1 MRTIGVFL
9 GITALA
15 AVVFSPLPAAAFG
28 IHLGP
33 LHFGFGHHHH
43 RHHLHMRTNPNEA
56 RTKPNDVPRGGSYST
71 AARGD
76 NVAKTDR
83 ADRETRAET
92 NTEAL
97 ESCAGLAQGVTNL
110 PIDQIRQT
118 VHPTADQEAAL
129 ENLSATSSLASDIIK
144 SCPAS
149 APLTPVGR
157 LDVAEQRLDTTIKA
171 IHILRSPLERFYR
184 ALSDEQRRQFNAING
199 STEGARSTGNMAT
212 LCSQQGGSFID
223 LPVQRIEQVV
233 QPTAQQQSAFDDL
246 KKAAQ
251 KASDQLQSSCPTTV
265 PKSPVARVDTVE
277 TRLTA
282 MADAIKSVRPDLQ
295 NFYASLSD
303 EQKAKFNTIGPPP
316 KATSSPQ
323 QRQSG
328 GQQ

>member
-1 MRTIGVFL
+1 MRTIGVIF

-33 LHFGFGHHHH
+33 LHFGLPHHHH
-43 RHHLHMRTNPNEA
+43 RHHLYMRTNPNEA
-56 RTKPNDVPRGGSYST
+56 RTRPNDTSRGSSYST

-76 NVAKTDR
+76 NAAKTDQT
-83 ADRETRAET
+83 DREARAET
-92 NTEAL
+92 NSEAL

-129 ENLSATSSLASDIIK
+129 EDLSATSSLASDIIK

-157 LDVAEQRLDTTIKA
+157 LDAAEQRLDATMQA

-184 ALSDEQRRQFNAING
+184 SLSDEQMRQFNAING
-199 STEGARSTGNMAT
+199 STDNMAT
-212 LCSQQGGSFID
+212 LCSQQAGAVID

-233 QPTAQQQSAFDDL
+233 QPTMQQQSTFDEL
-246 KKAAQ
+246 KQAAQ
-251 KASDQLQSSCPTTV
+251 KASDQLQSSCPTAV
-265 PKSPVARVDTVE
+265 PKWPVARLDTVA
-277 TRLTA
+277 TRLSN
-282 MADAIKSVRPDLQ
+282 MVDAIEAVRPILK

-303 EQKAKFNTIGPPP
+303 KQKERFNLMGSPQ
-316 KATSSPQ
+316 KSASSPSE
-323 QRQSG
+323 R
-328 GQQ
+328 

>member
-1 MRTIGVFL
+1 MRTIGVFF

-15 AVVFSPLPAAAFG
+15 AVVFSPLPVAAFG

-33 LHFGFGHHHH
+33 FHFGFGHHHH

-56 RTKPNDVPRGGSYST
+56 QTRPKDVPRGGSYST

-76 NVAKTDR
+76 NVAKTNR
-83 ADRETRAET
+83 VDRETRAET

-129 ENLSATSSLASDIIK
+129 EDLSATSSLASDIIK

-157 LDVAEQRLDTTIKA
+157 LDAAQQRLDATIKA

-212 LCSQQGGSFID
+212 LCSQQAGSFID

-233 QPTAQQQSAFDDL
+233 QPTAQQQSAFDEL

-251 KASDQLQSSCPTTV
+251 KAGDQLQSSCPPA
-265 PKSPVARVDTVE
+265 PKSPVARLDTVA
-277 TRLTA
+277 TRLGA
-282 MADAIKSVRPDLQ
+282 MAD
-295 NFYASLSD
+295 
-303 EQKAKFNTIGPPP
+303 
-316 KATSSPQ
+316 
-323 QRQSG
+323 
-328 GQQ
+328 

>member
-1 MRTIGVFL
+1 MQTIGVIF

-33 LHFGFGHHHH
+33 FHFGLGHHHH

-56 RTKPNDVPRGGSYST
+56 RTRPNDVSRGGSYST
-71 AARGD
+71 AARED
-76 NVAKTDR
+76 NAAKTDQ
-83 ADRETRAET
+83 ADRETRVET
-92 NTEAL
+92 NSEAL

-129 ENLSATSSLASDIIK
+129 EEFSATSSLASDIIK

-149 APLTPVGR
+149 APFTPVGR
-157 LDVAEQRLDTTIKA
+157 LDAAEQRLDTTIKA

-212 LCSQQGGSFID
+212 LCSQQAGSFID

-233 QPTAQQQSAFDDL
+233 QPTAQQQSAFDEL

-251 KASDQLQSSCPTTV
+251 KAGDQLQSSCPPA
-265 PKSPVARVDTVE
+265 PKSPVARLDTVA
-277 TRLTA
+277 TRLGA
-282 MADAIKSVRPDLQ
+282 MADAIEAVRPNLK
-295 NFYASLSD
+295 NFYAALSD
-303 EQKAKFNTIGPPP
+303 EQKAKFNLMGPPP
-316 KATSSPQ
+316 KAASSPSE
-323 QRQSG
+323 R
-328 GQQ
+328 

>member
-1 MRTIGVFL
+1 MRTIGVFF

-15 AVVFSPLPAAAFG
+15 AVVFSPLPVAAFG

-33 LHFGFGHHHH
+33 FHFGFGHHHH

-56 RTKPNDVPRGGSYST
+56 RTRPNDVPRGGSYST

-76 NVAKTDR
+76 NVAKTNR
-83 ADRETRAET
+83 VDRETRAET
-92 NTEAL
+92 NSEAL

-129 ENLSATSSLASDIIK
+129 ENLSATASLASDIIK

-149 APLTPVGR
+149 APLTPAGR
-157 LDVAEQRLDTTIKA
+157 LDAAAQRLDTTLKA

-199 STEGARSTGNMAT
+199 SAEGARSTGSMAT

-233 QPTAQQQSAFDDL
+233 QPTAQQRSAFDDL
-246 KKAAQ
+246 KRAAQ
-251 KASDQLQSSCPTTV
+251 KAGDQLQSSCPTTV
-265 PKSPVARVDTVE
+265 PKSPVARLDTVE
-277 TRLTA
+277 TRLGA
-282 MADAIKSVRPDLQ
+282 MVDAIEAVRPNLK

-303 EQKAKFNTIGPPP
+303 EQKARFNLMGPPP
-316 KATSSPQ
+316 KSASSPSE
-323 QRQSG
+323 R
-328 GQQ
+328 

>member
-1 MRTIGVFL
+1 MRTIGVIF

-15 AVVFSPLPAAAFG
+15 AVVFSPLPVAAFG

-33 LHFGFGHHHH
+33 FHFGFGHHHH

-56 RTKPNDVPRGGSYST
+56 RTRPNDVSRGGSYST
-71 AARGD
+71 AARGND
-76 NVAKTDR
+76 AAKTDQT
-83 ADRETRAET
+83 DRETRAET
-92 NTEAL
+92 TSEAL

-129 ENLSATSSLASDIIK
+129 EDLSATSSLASDIIK

-149 APLTPVGR
+149 APLTPAGR
-157 LDVAEQRLDTTIKA
+157 LDAAEQRLDATIKA

-212 LCSQQGGSFID
+212 LCSQQAGSFID
-223 LPVQRIEQVV
+223 LPVQRIEQVI

-246 KKAAQ
+246 KKATQ
-251 KASDQLQSSCPTTV
+251 KAGDQLQSSCPTAV
-265 PKSPVARVDTVE
+265 PKSPVARLDTVE
-277 TRLTA
+277 TRLGA
-282 MADAIKSVRPDLQ
+282 MVDAIEAVRPNLK

-303 EQKAKFNTIGPPP
+303 EQKARFNLMGPPP
-316 KATSSPQ
+316 KSASSPSE
-323 QRQSG
+323 R
-328 GQQ
+328 

>member
-1 MRTIGVFL
+1 MRTIGVIF

-33 LHFGFGHHHH
+33 LHFGFGGHHHH
-43 RHHLHMRTNPNEA
+43 HHHLHMRTNPNEA
-56 RTKPNDVPRGGSYST
+56 RTRPNDVSRSSSYST
-71 AARGD
+71 ATRGD
-76 NVAKTDR
+76 NAAKTDQT
-83 ADRETRAET
+83 DRETRAET
-92 NTEAL
+92 NSEAL

-129 ENLSATSSLASDIIK
+129 DDLSATSALASDIIK

-157 LDVAEQRLDTTIKA
+157 LDAAEQRLSATIKA

-184 ALSDEQRRQFNAING
+184 SLSDEQRRQFNAMNG
-199 STEGARSTGNMAT
+199 STESARSAGNMAA
-212 LCSQQGGSFID
+212 LCSQQAGVIN

-233 QPTAQQQSAFDDL
+233 QPTAQQQSTFDVL

-251 KASDQLQSSCPTTV
+251 KAGDDLQSSCPTAV
-265 PKSPVARVDTVE
+265 PKSPVAQLDTVA
-277 TRLTA
+277 TRLGI
-282 MADAIKSVRPDLQ
+282 MVDAIEAVRPNLK

-303 EQKAKFNTIGPPP
+303 EQKERFNLMGSPP
-316 KATSSPQ
+316 KSAPSPSE
-323 QRQSG
+323 R
-328 GQQ
+328 

>member
-1 MRTIGVFL
+1 MRTIGVIF

-15 AVVFSPLPAAAFG
+15 AVAFSPLPAAASG

-33 LHFGFGHHHH
+33 FHFGLGHHHH

-56 RTKPNDVPRGGSYST
+56 RTRPNDVSRGSSYST

-76 NVAKTDR
+76 DAAKTDQ

-92 NTEAL
+92 TSEAL

-129 ENLSATSSLASDIIK
+129 EGLSATSAVASDIIK

-157 LDVAEQRLDTTIKA
+157 LDAAEQRLDATMQA

-184 ALSDEQRRQFNAING
+184 SLSDEQMREFNAING
-199 STEGARSTGNMAT
+199 STEGARSTGHMAT
-212 LCSQQGGSFID
+212 LCSQQAGVIN

-233 QPTAQQQSAFDDL
+233 QPTAQQQSTFDVL
-246 KKAAQ
+246 KK
-251 KASDQLQSSCPTTV
+251 
-265 PKSPVARVDTVE
+265 
-277 TRLTA
+277 
-282 MADAIKSVRPDLQ
+282 
-295 NFYASLSD
+295 
-303 EQKAKFNTIGPPP
+303 
-316 KATSSPQ
+316 
-323 QRQSG
+323 
-328 GQQ
+328 

>member
-1 MRTIGVFL
+1 MRTIGVFF

-33 LHFGFGHHHH
+33 FHFGFGHHHH

-56 RTKPNDVPRGGSYST
+56 RTNEARTRPNDVPRGGSYST

-76 NVAKTDR
+76 NPAETDQT
-83 ADRETRAET
+83 DRETRAET
-92 NTEAL
+92 NSEAL

-129 ENLSATSSLASDIIK
+129 EDLSATSSLASDIIK

-149 APLTPVGR
+149 APLTPAGR
-157 LDVAEQRLDTTIKA
+157 LDAAEQRLDTTIKA

-199 STEGARSTGNMAT
+199 STAGARSTGNMAT
-212 LCSQQGGSFID
+212 LCSQQAGSFID

-251 KASDQLQSSCPTTV
+251 KASDQLQSSCPTAV
-265 PKSPVARVDTVE
+265 PKSPVARLDTVE
-277 TRLTA
+277 TRLGA
-282 MADAIKSVRPDLQ
+282 MVGAIEAVRPNLK

-303 EQKAKFNTIGPPP
+303 EQKARFNLMGPPP
-316 KATSSPQ
+316 KSASSPSE
-323 QRQSG
+323 R
-328 GQQ
+328 

>member
-1 MRTIGVFL
+1 MRTIGVFF

-15 AVVFSPLPAAAFG
+15 AVVFSPLPVAAFG

-33 LHFGFGHHHH
+33 FHFGFGHHHH

-56 RTKPNDVPRGGSYST
+56 RTRPNDVPRGGSYST

-76 NVAKTDR
+76 NVAKTNR
-83 ADRETRAET
+83 VDRETRAET
-92 NTEAL
+92 NSEAL

-118 VHPTADQEAAL
+118 IHPTADQEAAL
-129 ENLSATSSLASDIIK
+129 EDLSATSSLASDIIK

-157 LDVAEQRLDTTIKA
+157 LDAAEQRLDTTIKA

-184 ALSDEQRRQFNAING
+184 LLNDEQRRQFNAING
-199 STEGARSTGNMAT
+199 SAEGARSTGSMAT

-246 KKAAQ
+246 KRAAQ
-251 KASDQLQSSCPTTV
+251 KAGDQLQSSCPTAV
-265 PKSPVARVDTVE
+265 PKSPVARLDTVQ
-277 TRLTA
+277 TRLGA
-282 MADAIKSVRPDLQ
+282 MVDAIEAVRPNLK

-303 EQKAKFNTIGPPP
+303 EQKARFNLMGPPP
-316 KATSSPQ
+316 KSASSPSE
-323 QRQSG
+323 R
-328 GQQ
+328 

>member
-1 MRTIGVFL
+1 MRTIGVFF

-15 AVVFSPLPAAAFG
+15 AVVFSPLPVAAFG

-33 LHFGFGHHHH
+33 FHFGFGHHHH
-43 RHHLHMRTNPNEA
+43 RHHLHTRTNPNEA
-56 RTKPNDVPRGGSYST
+56 RTRANDVPRGGSYST
-71 AARGD
+71 AARGND
-76 NVAKTDR
+76 AAKTDQ

-92 NTEAL
+92 TSEAL

-129 ENLSATSSLASDIIK
+129 EDLSATSSLASDIIK

-149 APLTPVGR
+149 APLTPAGR
-157 LDVAEQRLDTTIKA
+157 LDAAEQRLDATIKA

-184 ALSDEQRRQFNAING
+184 ALSDQQRRQFNAING

-212 LCSQQGGSFID
+212 LCTQQAGSFID

-246 KKAAQ
+246 RKAAQ
-251 KASDQLQSSCPTTV
+251 KAGDQLRSSCPTAA
-265 PKSPVARVDTVE
+265 PKSPVARLDTVE
-277 TRLTA
+277 TRLGA
-282 MADAIKSVRPDLQ
+282 MVDAIEAVRPNLK

-303 EQKAKFNTIGPPP
+303 EQKARFNLMGPPP
-316 KATSSPQ
+316 KSASSPSE
-323 QRQSG
+323 R
-328 GQQ
+328 

>member
-1 MRTIGVFL
+1 MRTIGVFF

-15 AVVFSPLPAAAFG
+15 AVVFSPVPAAAFG

-33 LHFGFGHHHH
+33 FHFGLGHHHH

-56 RTKPNDVPRGGSYST
+56 RTRPNDVSRGSSYST

-76 NVAKTDR
+76 NAAKTDQ

-92 NTEAL
+92 NSEAL

-118 VHPTADQEAAL
+118 VHPTADQEAAF
-129 ENLSATSSLASDIIK
+129 EDLSATSALASDIIK

-157 LDVAEQRLDTTIKA
+157 LDAAEQRLSATIKA

-184 ALSDEQRRQFNAING
+184 VLSDEQRRQFNAMNG
-199 STEGARSTGNMAT
+199 STEGARSAGNMAT
-212 LCSQQGGSFID
+212 LCSQQAGVIN

-233 QPTAQQQSAFDDL
+233 QPTAQQQSTFDVL
-246 KKAAQ
+246 KKAEQ
-251 KASDQLQSSCPTTV
+251 KAGDQLQSSCPTAV
-265 PKSPVARVDTVE
+265 PKS
-277 TRLTA
+277 
-282 MADAIKSVRPDLQ
+282 
-295 NFYASLSD
+295 
-303 EQKAKFNTIGPPP
+303 
-316 KATSSPQ
+316 
-323 QRQSG
+323 
-328 GQQ
+328 

>member
-1 MRTIGVFL
+1 MRTIGVIF

-33 LHFGFGHHHH
+33 LHFGLGGHHHH
-43 RHHLHMRTNPNEA
+43 HHHLHMRTNPNEA
-56 RTKPNDVPRGGSYST
+56 RTRPNDVSRGSSYST

-76 NVAKTDR
+76 NAAKTDQT
-83 ADRETRAET
+83 DRETRAET
-92 NTEAL
+92 NSEAL

-129 ENLSATSSLASDIIK
+129 EDLSATSSLASDIIK

-157 LDVAEQRLDTTIKA
+157 LDAAAQRLDATMQA

-184 ALSDEQRRQFNAING
+184 SLSDEQARQFNAING

-212 LCSQQGGSFID
+212 LCSQQAGVIN

-233 QPTAQQQSAFDDL
+233 QLTAQQQSAFDEL

-251 KASDQLQSSCPTTV
+251 KAGDQLQSSCPTAV
-265 PKSPVARVDTVE
+265 PKWPVAQLDTVA
-277 TRLTA
+277 TRLSN
-282 MADAIKSVRPDLQ
+282 MVGAIEAVRPNLK

-303 EQKAKFNTIGPPP
+303 EQKERFNLMGSPP
-316 KATSSPQ
+316 KSAPSPSE
-323 QRQSG
+323 R
-328 GQQ
+328 